1 MNDSRITYN
10 KRTFSEIQVDLISM
24 IQEYYP
30 DVLSDFTDSSIG
42 SILIDLNAGVTNNLS
57 VNMDRV
63 FQETQIEYAQQRE
76 SILSIAR
83 TMGFNIPNLRPS
95 ITVVNF
101 TVTVPVNGNEPDY
114 TYYPTLNAGAQV
126 VGGGKVFET
135 QEVVDWSLAN
145 NSYGSQNR
153 TISPNYNSNGIIESY
168 NITKQEIVLNG
179 KSSVKRIDIQDSHVV
194 PFLEITL
201 PEADVIGI
209 DSVIMVQN
217 IDNPT
222 SSDFANPNYKFYE
235 VEYLAEPRVFID
247 DPTQQP
253 TNGIKAGIWI
263 ETTKKFLVEY
273 TSSGY
278 CKLTFGG
285 GDTETQALSNTLVLN
300 NALVQQ
306 FLLNTALGVKLS
318 KGYTLF
324 IKYRRG
330 GGSASNVGAGVLNSM
345 GTKVLNVG
353 GSNAT
358 NKNTVARSLTVNNII
373 PAMGGNDGLTI
384 EQIRN
389 LVKYNFSAQNR
400 CITTSDYL
408 VRLYKMPSKYGSPFM
423 ANVFVENNKIVIPT
437 LGLDS
442 DGKLSSISNS
452 LINQNIAEYLSK
464 YRVTGDY
471 VEIRN
476 GRIFNL
482 AYDISVFVA
491 DGTGNDVI
499 NNIIRT
505 VGDMHDIKKHKINE
519 DLFIGDIQVAIA
531 SLAGIYNVLEI
542 KVYNKVG
549 GQYSTN
555 SIEQSYVYNIDP
567 NIRQIQLVNNTVYST
582 PDSMF
587 EIKYPERDIRVT
599 IMKKN

>member
-10 KRTFSEIQVDLISM
+10 KRTFSEIQGDLISM

-57 VNMDRV
+57 VNTDRV

-135 QEVVDWSLAN
+135 QEVVDWSLSN

-153 TISPNYNSNGIIESY
+153 TILPIYNTNGIIENY
-168 NITKQEIVLNG
+168 EITKQEVVLNG

-235 VEYLAEPRVFID
+235 VEYLAEPRVFVD

-253 TNGIKAGIWI
+253 TNGVKAGIWI

-285 GDTETQALSNTLVLN
+285 GDTETQALNNTLVLN
-300 NALVQQ
+300 NKLVQQ

-345 GTKVLNVG
+345 GVKVLNVG
-353 GSNAT
+353 GSNA
-358 NKNTVARSLTVNNII
+358 NVKNTVARSLKVNNII

-389 LVKYNFSAQNR
+389 LIKYNFSAQNR
-400 CITTSDYL
+400 CITASDYL

-442 DGKLSSISNS
+442 DGKLSSISNT

-505 VGDMHDIKKHKINE
+505 VSDMHDIKKHKINE

-531 SLAGIYNVLEI
+531 SLAGVYNVLEI

-555 SIEQSYVYNIDP
+555 SIEQQYVYNIDP

>member
-57 VNMDRV
+57 VNTDRV

-135 QEVVDWSLAN
+135 QEVVDWSLSN

-153 TISPNYNSNGIIESY
+153 TILPIYNTNGIIENY
-168 NITKQEIVLNG
+168 EITKQEVVLNG

-235 VEYLAEPRVFID
+235 VEYLAEPRVFVD

-253 TNGIKAGIWI
+253 TNGVKAGIWI

-285 GDTETQALSNTLVLN
+285 GDTETQALNNTLVLN
-300 NALVQQ
+300 NKLVQQ

-353 GSNAT
+353 GSNAKD
-358 NKNTVARSLTVNNII
+358 KNTVARSLKVNNII

-389 LVKYNFSAQNR
+389 LIKYNFSAQNR
-400 CITTSDYL
+400 CITASDYL

-442 DGKLSSISNS
+442 DGKLSSISNT

-505 VGDMHDIKKHKINE
+505 VSDMHDIKKHKINE

-531 SLAGIYNVLEI
+531 SLAGVYNVLEI

-555 SIEQSYVYNIDP
+555 SIEQQYVYNIDP

>member
-57 VNMDRV
+57 VNTDRV

-135 QEVVDWSLAN
+135 QEVVDWSLSN

-153 TISPNYNSNGIIESY
+153 TILPIYNTNGIIENY
-168 NITKQEIVLNG
+168 EITKQEVVLNG

-235 VEYLAEPRVFID
+235 VEYLAEPRVFVD

-253 TNGIKAGIWI
+253 TNGVKAGIWI

-285 GDTETQALSNTLVLN
+285 GDTETQALNNTLVLN
-300 NALVQQ
+300 NKLVQQ

-345 GTKVLNVG
+345 GVKVLNVG
-353 GSNAT
+353 GSNA
-358 NKNTVARSLTVNNII
+358 NVKNTVARSLKVNNII

-389 LVKYNFSAQNR
+389 LIKYNFSAQNR
-400 CITTSDYL
+400 CITASDYL

-442 DGKLSSISNS
+442 DGKLSSISNT

-499 NNIIRT
+499 NNIIRS
-505 VGDMHDIKKHKINE
+505 VSDMHDIKKHKINE

-531 SLAGIYNVLEI
+531 SLAGVYNVLEI

-555 SIEQSYVYNIDP
+555 SIEQQYVYNIDP

>member
-57 VNMDRV
+57 VNTDRV

-135 QEVVDWSLAN
+135 QEVVDWSLSN

-153 TISPNYNSNGIIESY
+153 TILPIYNTNGIIENY
-168 NITKQEIVLNG
+168 EITKQEVVLNG

-235 VEYLAEPRVFID
+235 VEYLAEPRVF
-247 DPTQQP
+247 
-253 TNGIKAGIWI
+253 
-263 ETTKKFLVEY
+263 
-273 TSSGY
+273 
-278 CKLTFGG
+278 
-285 GDTETQALSNTLVLN
+285 
-300 NALVQQ
+300 
-306 FLLNTALGVKLS
+306 
-318 KGYTLF
+318 
-324 IKYRRG
+324 
-330 GGSASNVGAGVLNSM
+330 
-345 GTKVLNVG
+345 
-353 GSNAT
+353 
-358 NKNTVARSLTVNNII
+358 
-373 PAMGGNDGLTI
+373 
-384 EQIRN
+384 
-389 LVKYNFSAQNR
+389 
-400 CITTSDYL
+400 
-408 VRLYKMPSKYGSPFM
+408 
-423 ANVFVENNKIVIPT
+423 
-437 LGLDS
+437 
-442 DGKLSSISNS
+442 
-452 LINQNIAEYLSK
+452 
-464 YRVTGDY
+464 
-471 VEIRN
+471 EI
-476 GRIFNL
+476 GR
-482 AYDISVFVA
+482 AHV
-491 DGTGNDVI
+491 
-499 NNIIRT
+499 
-505 VGDMHDIKKHKINE
+505 
-519 DLFIGDIQVAIA
+519 
-531 SLAGIYNVLEI
+531 
-542 KVYNKVG
+542 
-549 GQYSTN
+549 
-555 SIEQSYVYNIDP
+555 
-567 NIRQIQLVNNTVYST
+567 
-582 PDSMF
+582 
-587 EIKYPERDIRVT
+587 
-599 IMKKN
+599 

>member
-1 MNDSRITYN
+1 MLTLLR
-10 KRTFSEIQVDLISM
+10 Q
-24 IQEYYP
+24 
-30 DVLSDFTDSSIG
+30 
-42 SILIDLNAGVTNNLS
+42 ID
-57 VNMDRV
+57 
-63 FQETQIEYAQQRE
+63 Q
-76 SILSIAR
+76 
-83 TMGFNIPNLRPS
+83 
-95 ITVVNF
+95 
-101 TVTVPVNGNEPDY
+101 EPDY

-135 QEVVDWSLAN
+135 QEVVDWSLSN

-153 TISPNYNSNGIIESY
+153 TILPIYNTNGIIENY
-168 NITKQEIVLNG
+168 EITKQEVVLNG
-179 KSSVKRIDIQDSHVV
+179 KSSIKRIDILDTHVV

-285 GDTETQALSNTLVLN
+285 GDTETQVLN
-300 NALVQQ
+300 NTSVLNNKLVQQ

-353 GSNAT
+353 GSNA
-358 NKNTVARSLTVNNII
+358 NLKNSVSRSLKVNNII

-389 LVKYNFSAQNR
+389 LIKYNFSAQNR

-442 DGKLSSISNS
+442 DGKLSSISNT

-505 VGDMHDIKKHKINE
+505 VSDMHDIKKHKINE

-531 SLAGIYNVLEI
+531 SLAGVYNVLEI

-555 SIEQSYVYNIDP
+555 SIEQQYVYNIDP
-567 NIRQIQLVNNTVYST
+567 NIRQICKCYLRCLVNKLRKVILNLS
-582 PDSMF
+582 
-587 EIKYPERDIRVT
+587 
-599 IMKKN
+599 